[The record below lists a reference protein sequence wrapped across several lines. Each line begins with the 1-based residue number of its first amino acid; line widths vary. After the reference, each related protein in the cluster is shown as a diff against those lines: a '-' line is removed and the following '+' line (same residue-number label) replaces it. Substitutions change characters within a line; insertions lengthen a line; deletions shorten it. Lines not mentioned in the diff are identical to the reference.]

1 MDKAKEYLTLEDFAS
16 IFADVV
22 DSINKNKE
30 YLCEV
35 DSFIGDGD
43 HGVTLAKGLNS
54 AKGDLD
60 KNPPQTV
67 SALFMT
73 VASAIMR
80 SIGGV
85 CGPIYGSIFL
95 SFAKTA
101 KDKEKIYLSDFI
113 QMLSEGLAAVQ
124 KRGGACV
131 GDKTL
136 VDAYAPAV
144 QVLKEHSDKGFIEA
158 LETASAAAKEG
169 MLSTKGFASKKGK
182 SKPLGDRSIGY
193 QDAGA
198 TSFYLML
205 NSMRES
211 ISKILEE
218 KGGK

>member
-1 MDKAKEYLTLEDFAS
+1 MDQIKEYLTLEDFES
-16 IFADVV
+16 IFADIV
-22 DSINKNKE
+22 DIVNKNKE

-54 AKGDLD
+54 AKEDLE
-60 KNPPQTV
+60 NNTPQSV

-85 CGPIYGSIFL
+85 CGPIYSSIFL
-95 SFAKTA
+95 SFAKNA
-101 KDKEKIYLSDFI
+101 KDKEKIYLPDFI
-113 QMLSEGLAAVQ
+113 EMLADGLEAVQ
-124 KRGGACV
+124 RRGGACV
-131 GDKTL
+131 GDKTI

-144 QVLKEHSDKGFIEA
+144 QVLKDHGDKGYIIA
-158 LETASAAAKEG
+158 LKTSSEAAKEG

-211 ISKILEE
+211 ISKIFEE
-218 KGGK
+218 KGEK